1 MWRNIFEG
9 IGSFF
14 EEVAFAPF
22 NALYNLE
29 LKSWWAAN
37 IVTWIFIAILAVL
50 LVYWIMQL
58 KMFDDNNEE
67 DKSSKAHSFLE

>member
-14 EEVAFAPF
+14 QNVAFAPLD
-22 NALYNLE
+22 ALADLE
-29 LKSWWAAN
+29 LRSWWGAN
-37 IVTWIFIAILAVL
+37 LMTWVFLTILAVL
-50 LVYWIMQL
+50 LVYWILQL
-58 KMFDDNNEE
+58 KKFDDNNEE

>member
-14 EEVAFAPF
+14 ENVAFGPL
-22 NALYNLE
+22 NALYDLE
-29 LKSWWAAN
+29 LKTWWGAN
-37 IVTWIFIAILAVL
+37 IVTWIFLSILVVL
-50 LVYWIMQL
+50 IVYWVNQL
-58 KMFDDNNEE
+58 KIFDENQEE

>member
-1 MWRNIFEG
+1 MWRNIFDG

-14 EEVAFAPF
+14 ENVAFAPF
-22 NALYNLE
+22 KALYDLE
-29 LKSWWAAN
+29 LKTWWGAN
-37 IVTWIFIAILAVL
+37 VVTWIFLAILVVL

-58 KMFDDNNEE
+58 KVFDDNNEE